1 MRKITRLLAALLVLT
16 LLICSCSGE
25 EKRKVEIVP
34 NVVWVYDVE
43 PQDLSHIKKGTYDR
57 YLEALDNPADP
68 ASQKLVAG
76 FEEVEFT
83 THEYRQG
90 IFTGLATGGDAPF
103 LGVLSRMEREGEIS
117 IEYFVMGSWEEV
129 RQDIELNRDNGITK
143 IVLFNN
149 SYDESIYKEMA
160 SGEYAALDRYMK
172 ELGLDDETA
181 YDQVVMSAGYI
192 DGEQYLVP
200 ILYNVSG
207 MIEGKLP
214 EYDEMNQRVVDG
226 LTKDDYA
233 RESLSFEAFME
244 KLMAAMKENDPAS
257 DQFTYISPGFYE
269 NAPDLYLLASGLQWE
284 DYEDQEDLFTL
295 LFEYYNTYQEYQASE
310 HDGLSD
316 QSLLMMY
323 QETFQR
329 ASYGDPADDQIL
341 DDLGIDPLVYE
352 RGLFD
357 ATSADFSFELRM
369 RMKYWAESST
379 SEEIPFHSIVGL
391 LSYSG
396 FWTNGDSPMD
406 GKTVEKEYGSMEYW
420 PVAMMGEEAA
430 YAAQPICYAAVVD
443 DGDTEMAMKVITQ
456 LLNQE
461 VKAKY
466 GLSPCLATR
475 EAQLESWDTEGRF
488 DDLKFVRDIEYD
500 AASQSYD
507 DTKVDAP
514 WGQEIGANGGRFA
527 HQVAS
532 EQLREQLN
540 AVATAQIPD
549 SEAVAIWQDTLAEAS
564 QQGLSAEAGFEL
576 LCERMDAW
584 YED

>member
-1 MRKITRLLAALLVLT
+1 
-16 LLICSCSGE
+16 
-25 EKRKVEIVP
+25 
-34 NVVWVYDVE
+34 
-43 PQDLSHIKKGTYDR
+43 
-57 YLEALDNPADP
+57 
-68 ASQKLVAG
+68 
-76 FEEVEFT
+76 
-83 THEYRQG
+83 
-90 IFTGLATGGDAPF
+90 
-103 LGVLSRMEREGEIS
+103 
-117 IEYFVMGSWEEV
+117 
-129 RQDIELNRDNGITK
+129 
-143 IVLFNN
+143 
-149 SYDESIYKEMA
+149 
-160 SGEYAALDRYMK
+160 
-172 ELGLDDETA
+172 
-181 YDQVVMSAGYI
+181 
-192 DGEQYLVP
+192 
-200 ILYNVSG
+200 
-207 MIEGKLP
+207 
-214 EYDEMNQRVVDG
+214 
-226 LTKDDYA
+226 
-233 RESLSFEAFME
+233 
-244 KLMAAMKENDPAS
+244 
-257 DQFTYISPGFYE
+257 
-269 NAPDLYLLASGLQWE
+269 
-284 DYEDQEDLFTL
+284 
-295 LFEYYNTYQEYQASE
+295 
-310 HDGLSD
+310 
-316 QSLLMMY
+316 
-323 QETFQR
+323 
-329 ASYGDPADDQIL
+329 
-341 DDLGIDPLVYE
+341 
-352 RGLFD
+352 
-357 ATSADFSFELRM
+357 
-369 RMKYWAESST
+369 MKYWAESST

-396 FWTNGDSPMD
+396 FWTNGDSPLD
-406 GKTVEKEYGSMEYW
+406 GKSVEKEYGSMEYW

-532 EQLREQLN
+532 EQLREQLS